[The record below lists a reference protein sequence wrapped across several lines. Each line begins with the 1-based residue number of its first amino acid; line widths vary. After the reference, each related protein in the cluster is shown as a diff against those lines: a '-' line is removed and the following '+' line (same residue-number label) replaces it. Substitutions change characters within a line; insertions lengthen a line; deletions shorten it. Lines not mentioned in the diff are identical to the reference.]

1 MRRVATLFEGRLHPL
16 GQGPAAKSIP
26 PQSQS
31 LSNSGDTVTLSPGAV
46 CLWILGGA
54 GIRVHSCIDDMLE
67 GRYSNFSLRALP
79 NTEAQGE
86 NSCRPVPS
94 PLPGSQGS
102 TS

>member
-54 GIRVHSCIDDMLE
+54 GIRVHSCIDDMAISS
-67 GRYSNFSLRALP
+67 GAALVL
-79 NTEAQGE
+79 TGASVQQEI
-86 NSCRPVPS
+86 
-94 PLPGSQGS
+94 
-102 TS
+102 